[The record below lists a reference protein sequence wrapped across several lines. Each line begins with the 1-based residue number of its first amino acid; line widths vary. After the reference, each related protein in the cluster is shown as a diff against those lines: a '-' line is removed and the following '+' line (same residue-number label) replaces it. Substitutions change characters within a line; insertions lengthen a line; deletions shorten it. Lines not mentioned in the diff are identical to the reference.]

1 MEYFDAFYVKSDKFR
16 QFPLLALL
24 HKSASHL
31 KKEPSCSSLIRQRP
45 RVPLCIGHV
54 NLEITSE
61 VPLTIS
67 ININLRNWNEKAW
80 NPETGKTTIKL
91 AVLKYTSVHHSTFKY
106 FLKTPCKHK
115 RVGAPPVRAG
125 VSQCAF
131 LVRCSNVI
139 ITACLH
145 PKVLKGLRGKLSLL
159 PRARLIR
166 LRVQG
171 VRQTLNIYIVYRVSV
186 KL

>member
-1 MEYFDAFYVKSDKFR
+1 MEPRDR
-16 QFPLLALL
+16 Q
-24 HKSASHL
+24 
-31 KKEPSCSSLIRQRP
+31 
-45 RVPLCIGHV
+45 
-54 NLEITSE
+54 NNY
-61 VPLTIS
+61 TIS
-67 ININLRNWNEKAW
+67 CTKH
-80 NPETGKTTIKL
+80 
-91 AVLKYTSVHHSTFKY
+91 TSVHHSTFKY

-171 VRQTLNIYIVYRVSV
+171 VRQTLNIYCVQGVRQTLNIYIVYRVSV